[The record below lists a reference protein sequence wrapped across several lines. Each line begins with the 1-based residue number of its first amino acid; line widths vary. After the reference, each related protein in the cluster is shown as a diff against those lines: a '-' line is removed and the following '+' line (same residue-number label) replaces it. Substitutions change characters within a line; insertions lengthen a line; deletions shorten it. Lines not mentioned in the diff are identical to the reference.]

1 MFQVEVISKQH
12 QRFKPRFYANKNLF
26 FVKNVDKTNFNI
38 SKHSMKLSKIL
49 KTQRKKKEKNFLKK
63 RYRFITHK
71 KEIKPLSSKIPLENS
86 NPKLKPK
93 PKIVE
98 SKISNF
104 IKEKTKYKFSVI
116 RTFPNTNEKIKS
128 NNISLNTFPKKT
140 VRHFCNNGKYISGR
154 WSVEEHKK
162 FLEAIVKY
170 GNDWKE
176 VQKHIGTRSSSQ
188 ARSHAQ
194 KFFIKLKQDQ
204 LKSKTTN
211 EIDYS
216 NSSIKSFHD
225 TLQSLSQ
232 EKREKI
238 IKELE
243 NVIFDKETKSR
254 TSYNNSTNIYSY
266 ENYNSDYINDD
277 TFLMGEENERNIEI
291 EEKEELEEKE
301 KKFFWRKKSS
311 DSLDDIRKIKFFE
324 EFDNYNNGHFTEEE
338 YEKSFNMVFS
348 DKEGI
353 EFEAKSR
360 KISSEDDFM
369 FNIKI

>member
-1 MFQVEVISKQH
+1 MFHVEVVSKQY
-12 QRFKPRFYANKNLF
+12 QRFKPRFFANKNLF
-26 FVKNVDKTNFNI
+26 FVKNVDKTNFKIN
-38 SKHSMKLSKIL
+38 KHSMKLSKIL
-49 KTQRKKKEKNFLKK
+49 KNQRKNNQKNFLKK

-71 KEIKPLSSKIPLENS
+71 KEIKPLSSKIPLD
-86 NPKLKPK
+86 PKLKPK
-93 PKIVE
+93 PKIDE
-98 SKISNF
+98 TKISNF
-104 IKEKTKYKFSVI
+104 IKEKNKYKFSVI
-116 RTFPNTNEKIKS
+116 RTFPRTNENPKP
-128 NNISLNTFPKKT
+128 NNSSLNFPKK
-140 VRHFCNNGKYISGR
+140 VIRHFNNNGKYISGR

-243 NVIFDKETKSR
+243 NVIFDKETKSHV
-254 TSYNNSTNIYSY
+254 SYNYSTSVDF
-266 ENYNSDYINDD
+266 YNSVSEYINDD
-277 TFLMGEENERNIEI
+277 TIMVGEENERSMEI
-291 EEKEELEEKE
+291 EEKDELEEKN
-301 KKFFWRKKSS
+301 KKFFERRKNS
-311 DSLDDIRKIKFFE
+311 DSLDEIRNIRFFD

-348 DKEGI
+348 DKEGV

-360 KISSEDDFM
+360 KISEEDDFM
-369 FNIKI
+369 YNIKI

>member
-1 MFQVEVISKQH
+1 MFQVEVISQQH

-38 SKHSMKLSKIL
+38 SKNSMKLSKIL

-93 PKIVE
+93 PKIDE

-176 VQKHIGTRSSSQ
+176 VQKYIGTRSSSQ

-204 LKSKTTN
+204 LKSKTSN

-225 TLQSLSQ
+225 ILQSLSL

-243 NVIFDKETKSR
+243 NVIFDKETKSHV
-254 TSYNNSTNIYSY
+254 SYNYSTSVDF
-266 ENYNSDYINDD
+266 YNSVSEYINED
-277 TFLMGEENERNIEI
+277 TIMVGEENERSMEI
-291 EEKEELEEKE
+291 EEKDELEEKN
-301 KKFFWRKKSS
+301 KKFFERRKNS
-311 DSLDDIRKIKFFE
+311 DSLDEIRNIRFFD